1 MGECEV
7 RTIRIGNPVTV
18 TWPILTNGEEIPLAG
33 RNLALYLTDPLRNMR
48 QIHDYSIGGNII
60 QWTFWSNEQKEAGF
74 YSLTLFENKGDAEQ
88 YVVDFIRAFRLVP
101 HSNEVPGDANIEEV
115 HLSASDIS
123 VGIKGLSAYEIA
135 VQHGYEGSEEQWAQ
149 QFNTILTSAETIEA
163 GAQAAQQIL
172 DRNEQLAGDL
182 ADKVIHQPFVQD
194 NYVYEWDS
202 ERQEYVKTDTYVK
215 GDKGDTFTFDDLTP
229 EQVAAL
235 KGEKGDMPQ
244 LVRLNDGIYSTT
256 DNGQTYHLACY
267 FSDISTAQMVRQ
279 TNTNMA
285 ILPNVLNVWGEV
297 QALTIRFNP
306 GAVQNA
312 LEEYK
317 LRFTCPPDM
326 PTVLT
331 LPDGIIWNEPL
342 EPEPGKTYELSIEDN
357 FGLWVSFGGE
367 E

>member
-1 MGECEV
+1 MLNNMK
-7 RTIRIGNPVTV
+7 TYRIGNEISIR
-18 TWPILTNGEEIPLAG
+18 WPILTNGNEESLDG
-33 RNLALYLTDPLRNMR
+33 RYLTLYMSDQYGSSR
-48 QIHDYSIGGNII
+48 QVENFGTEGNVIVF
-60 QWTFWSNEQKEAGF
+60 TFLPTEQKRTGT
-74 YSLTLFENKGDAEQ
+74 YHLTLFENEGDEHQ
-88 YVVDFIRAFRLVP
+88 LVCDWCNAFRLVA
-101 HSNEVPGDANIEEV
+101 HSCEIPADMAADELPLNATNI
-115 HLSASDIS
+115 D
-123 VGIKGLSAYEIA
+123 VGIRGQSAYEIA

-194 NYVYEWDS
+194 NYLYQWDS

-256 DNGQTYHLACY
+256 DNGKTYHLACY

-297 QALTIRFNP
+297 QALTIRFNQ

-312 LEEYK
+312 LEEYR

-342 EPEPGKTYELSIEDN
+342 EPEPGKTYELSIENN